1 MFTYV
6 FTFEEIKD
14 RKDALKVEEI
24 VESDGESS
32 CKCDYRKNEATI
44 TTNYE
49 ISDIYDDLK
58 EEGYAVTDIEMI

>member
-14 RKDALKVEEI
+14 RKDALKVEGI